1 MWSGIRTAISGVNQP
16 CQQSAYFAL
25 TALGSKL
32 DCLVILGQLSGSS
45 DCLLTICR
53 RYSSS
58 TTSNNSCGHR
68 HQSLQRPSGSK
79 DQQAFPL
86 ISPKGSHTAT
96 LRLAS
101 TTILK
106 RGAMA
111 HPYSGSASYIY
122 ANDHLSSPT
131 GPHPKHT
138 SRKHP
143 NRSSTTAVQAV
154 SRTSH
159 DSSWST
165 EGTYTRTKIPKYD
178 DSGLPPRRSRTQ
190 SQLPLIPHRARI
202 SHPYQQR
209 NRTSSRA
216 KDDNT
221 VPETEGVH
229 MGRSAVSL
237 PSRETPKMTPY
248 AREGDPLSL
257 RKSAFMPYD
266 QRSFEPTMESSR
278 AMSWR
283 RRIPRR
289 IRDTFE
295 QLKRWMRFQY

>member
-122 ANDHLSSPT
+122 ANDVRRLTYSSSPAGSSSIIGST
-131 GPHPKHT
+131 APIFAYRASSKTYLQKASSMCYEHGKLAMLDSTAQYSESIFYHCSPSSVPH
-138 SRKHP
+138 
-143 NRSSTTAVQAV
+143 V
-154 SRTSH
+154 SR
-159 DSSWST
+159 
-165 EGTYTRTKIPKYD
+165 
-178 DSGLPPRRSRTQ
+178 
-190 SQLPLIPHRARI
+190 
-202 SHPYQQR
+202 
-209 NRTSSRA
+209 
-216 KDDNT
+216 
-221 VPETEGVH
+221 
-229 MGRSAVSL
+229 
-237 PSRETPKMTPY
+237 
-248 AREGDPLSL
+248 
-257 RKSAFMPYD
+257 
-266 QRSFEPTMESSR
+266 
-278 AMSWR
+278 
-283 RRIPRR
+283 
-289 IRDTFE
+289 
-295 QLKRWMRFQY
+295 